1 VKSIVLSMFLVVCS
15 SLALAQSSNG
25 EIESTLSEE
34 MLIRIKSVTDT
45 FEVVDGLPYSVAVG
59 LFEDAENPESSLIEL
74 EEMARVY
81 TNFCANRCESAGE
94 RWDVYKALLIRRA
107 NSYEKTLE
115 IFKPSTLTE
124 AEVHRVV
131 SQYKLAAKP

>member
-1 VKSIVLSMFLVVCS
+1 MVVCS
-15 SLALAQSSNG
+15 SLVLAQTSNN
-25 EIESTLSEE
+25 EIESTLSED
-34 MLIRIKSVTDT
+34 MLSRIKRVTDT

-59 LFEDAENPESSLIEL
+59 LFEDAEDPESSLIEL

-81 TNFCANRCESAGE
+81 TIFCANRCETSGE

-107 NSYEKTLE
+107 NSYEETLE
-115 IFKPSTLTE
+115 LFKPATLTE
-124 AEVHRVV
+124 AEIHEIV